1 MSSLSLSLTQHVTI
15 QSKEH
20 ALQRFAWPMATAI
33 THTSPSRVK
42 HFHLQETRM
51 QTGNTRTQD
60 HVADGWSGMCRKM
73 VDMWHLS
80 LGNLKQLSQKG
91 HSKYGNNL
99 IGGLPGSWEARKAL
113 FFHAAGQQSLAAC
126 GLEHWPCSWG
136 TRPVAATTRPVAA
149 TATAAKA
156 VSASPIPKQRA
167 LPLRQPRESH
177 GHGQPNLARRSAWNK
192 GLAILLFQ
200 QWAAV
205 LLHHSR
211 GVGKMAPRASA
222 ILLQW
227 LAAQVPKFRLGRLHS
242 K

>member
-1 MSSLSLSLTQHVTI
+1 MLLTGEAVCVEKWWTCDIWVWEISNNCHR
-15 QSKEH
+15 KG
-20 ALQRFAWPMATAI
+20 TA
-33 THTSPSRVK
+33 SRK
-42 HFHLQETRM
+42 T
-51 QTGNTRTQD
+51 
-60 HVADGWSGMCRKM
+60 
-73 VDMWHLS
+73 
-80 LGNLKQLSQKG
+80 
-91 HSKYGNNL
+91 
-99 IGGLPGSWEARKAL
+99 IGGLPSSWEAREAL
-113 FFHAAGQQSLAAC
+113 FFHAAGQC

-167 LPLRQPRESH
+167 LPPRQPRESH

-200 QWAAV
+200 QWVAV

-211 GVGKMAPRASA
+211 GVGKMAPRPSA